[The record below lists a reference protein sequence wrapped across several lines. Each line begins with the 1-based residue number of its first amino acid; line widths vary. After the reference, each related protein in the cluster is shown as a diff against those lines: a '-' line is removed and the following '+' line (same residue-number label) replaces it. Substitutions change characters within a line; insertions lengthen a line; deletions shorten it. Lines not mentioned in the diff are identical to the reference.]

1 MVIYISLR
9 GFKVLYMIISKLFYK
24 IESKIVNVRLNFNEL
39 SGFLTRDNRDSL
51 TVKYL
56 SKTVTN
62 RDKHPSITAV
72 YRVKNGATFIELSIL
87 SVAALCREIIIVD
100 NGSTDSTL
108 LIVEKLKNEL
118 KDVCEIKIFH
128 YTEQVA
134 LAGDKYYDEVKK
146 YPARSLATYYNYAF
160 SLATSDFV
168 MKCDAHCIY
177 TPAGINKIQSKLIS
191 LYNYTDVISFRGIE
205 VFGAILSCEPYLIR
219 KDSFEYC
226 DSVFFEV
233 LKLKNKRTLLQKIM
247 SRISMPCF
255 IHVKRLSYIKTI
267 HMSNLSPVEY
277 LYKND
282 S

>member
-1 MVIYISLR
+1 
-9 GFKVLYMIISKLFYK
+9 MIISKLFNK
-24 IESKIVNVRLNFNEL
+24 IESKIVNIRLNFNEL
-39 SGFLTRDNRDSL
+39 SSFLTRDTRDSL

-56 SKTVTN
+56 SKAVSDRN
-62 RDKHPSITAV
+62 KHPSITAV

-108 LIVEKLKNEL
+108 LIIEKLKNEL
-118 KDVCEIKIFH
+118 KDICEIKIFH
-128 YTEQVA
+128 YAERVA

-146 YPARSLATYYNYAF
+146 HPERSLATYYNYAF

-168 MKCDAHCIY
+168 MKCDAHYIY
-177 TPAGINKIQSKLIS
+177 TPAGISKIQSKLIS
-191 LYNYTDVISFRGIE
+191 LYNHTDVISFRGIE
-205 VFGAILSCEPYLIR
+205 FFGALLACEPYLIR
-219 KDSFEYC
+219 KGSFEYC

-233 LKLKNKRTLLQKIM
+233 LKLKNKRTFLQKIM

-267 HMSNLSPVEY
+267 HISKLSPVEY